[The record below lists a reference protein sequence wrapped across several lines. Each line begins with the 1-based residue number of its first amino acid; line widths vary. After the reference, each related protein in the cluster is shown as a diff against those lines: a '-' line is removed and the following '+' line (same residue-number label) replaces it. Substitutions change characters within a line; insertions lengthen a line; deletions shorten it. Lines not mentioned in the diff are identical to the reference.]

1 MGKLLREVRQTFGDP
16 RDGLPEDLFLF
27 ISELTPMIN
36 VDLLITNHQRETLL
50 TWREDEFYGPGWHVP
65 GGIIRFKEP
74 AAARIAKVAQQE
86 LGASV
91 ENEDSPILVTEIMN
105 PTRETR
111 GHFISMLYRCT
122 LKTALSND
130 NEFSEECPKNN
141 HWRWF
146 SVAPE
151 NLIYQQK
158 MYADLIG

>member
-1 MGKLLREVRQTFGDP
+1 MGKLLRQLRQTFGDP
-16 RDGLPEDLFLF
+16 RDGLPEDLFLI

-36 VDLLITNHQRETLL
+36 VDLLITNQQRETLL

-65 GGIIRFKEP
+65 GGIIRFKET

-86 LGASV
+86 LGVSV
-91 ENEDSPILVTEIMN
+91 ENEDRPILVTEIMN

-122 LKTALSND
+122 LKTALSAA

-146 SVAPE
+146 SVAPD
-151 NLIYQQK
+151 NLIYQQE

>member
-1 MGKLLREVRQTFGDP
+1 MGKLLRHVRQTFGDA

-65 GGIIRFKEP
+65 GGIIRFKET
-74 AAARIAKVAQQE
+74 AATRIAKVAQHE
-86 LGASV
+86 LGVTV

-122 LKTALSND
+122 LKAALSAD
-130 NEFSEECPKNN
+130 NEFSEVCPKNN

-151 NLIYQQK
+151 NLIYQQQ